1 MPDLTHAIIALY
13 PNSSWVLT
21 GSSYQGLDWKDTSIP
36 KPTEEELNSKLQEL
50 LLEEPLKQLR
60 QLRNKLLLESDKYTL
75 VDWPHKTDTV
85 REEWLSYRQQLR
97 DLPSNSTP
105 SLTNGSLNMDSFT
118 LPTKP
123 TEKPTTEPTTE
134 TTTETTT

>member
-75 VDWPHKTDTV
+75 VDWPHPTDTI
-85 REEWLSYRQQLR
+85 RQEWANYRQQLR
-97 DLPSNSTP
+97 DLPTISTP
-105 SLTNGSLNMDSFT
+105 LKNEDGT
-118 LPTKP
+118 LDKSSVNWPVKP
-123 TEKPTTEPTTE
+123 SI
-134 TTTETTT
+134 